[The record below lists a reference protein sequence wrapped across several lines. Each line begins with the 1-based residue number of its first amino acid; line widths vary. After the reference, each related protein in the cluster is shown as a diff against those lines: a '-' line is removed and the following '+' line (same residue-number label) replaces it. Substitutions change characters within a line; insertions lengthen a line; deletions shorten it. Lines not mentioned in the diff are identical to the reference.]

1 MFPTIDLIET
11 GSNLRRIMDQRGV
24 TVKEIQQYLGLKSI
38 QSVYHWIKGI
48 SLPSLD
54 NLYALSELLQVSMDE
69 IVRGSRNSFDTTR
82 RRRMYEY
89 MKRLHVQDVA

>member
-24 TVKEIQQYLGLKSI
+24 TVKEVQQYLGLKSI

-69 IVRGSRNSFDTTR
+69 IVRGSRDSFDTMR

-89 MKRLHVQDVA
+89 SKKLKEVC